1 MDKTYNNNMVGYVEK
16 HTRDMYKL
24 HNPYIKRVIMS
35 REIKW
40 KEWKTTYPAETMK
53 MLFYQNIDDL
63 VPGIEKDKHTTSD
76 TEDKLSVHGIPDER
90 EIARTN

>member
-53 MLFYQNIDDL
+53 MLFY
-63 VPGIEKDKHTTSD
+63 
-76 TEDKLSVHGIPDER
+76 
-90 EIARTN
+90 

>member
-1 MDKTYNNNMVGYVEK
+1 MKPKIIGLFWEFGRIEYVKKREKIKKHTMDKTYNNNMVGYVEK

-53 MLFYQNIDDL
+53 MLFY
-63 VPGIEKDKHTTSD
+63 
-76 TEDKLSVHGIPDER
+76 
-90 EIARTN
+90 